1 MAKKK
6 AENSKA
12 TVARAAKEDRA
23 NAKER
28 ASAKAAED
36 AYWEAAGDG
45 APKSKS
51 AAKKEQQVRRTRS
64 SFWCLSLH
72 VGDVER
78 QRRTRSHGRRGK
90 RASVERRD
98 EGRWTTTM
106 MVTTTTS
113 IEEKKSLSTHLS
125 LSLSSSSSSSSL
137 FFPLLLLHNQAQ
149 ERADAAARKA
159 ELKRIAEQEDA
170 EAAAKLTAKAKAA
183 KAAAPAARTLRGAG
197 SSAALA
203 ALSGA
208 STPPPPTASSSG
220 GGGDHLPPGKVTHH
234 QLRQEAEAEAREREA
249 ARQKKIQRA
258 KREVGAEEYEA
269 ALDEHGGSHSNRAVG
284 ADDVDARSLEA
295 AVAALSVSGAGVEE
309 SDDRYPERR
318 ARAAFA
324 AYQERELSRLRGDR
338 PGLKLS
344 QYKELVWRSWQK
356 SPENPI
362 FMSGRG

>member
-1 MAKKK
+1 MTTTDVDRRNRRKKK
-6 AENSKA
+6 LIHPN
-12 TVARAAKEDRA
+12 
-23 NAKER
+23 
-28 ASAKAAED
+28 
-36 AYWEAAGDG
+36 
-45 APKSKS
+45 
-51 AAKKEQQVRRTRS
+51 
-64 SFWCLSLH
+64 
-72 VGDVER
+72 
-78 QRRTRSHGRRGK
+78 
-90 RASVERRD
+90 
-98 EGRWTTTM
+98 
-106 MVTTTTS
+106 
-113 IEEKKSLSTHLS
+113 
-125 LSLSSSSSSSSL
+125 
-137 FFPLLLLHNQAQ
+137 PLLLLLHLLLLSQAQ

-170 EAAAKLTAKAKAA
+170 EAAAKMTAKAKAA
-183 KAAAPAARTLRGAG
+183 KASGGAPAARALRGSG

-208 STPPPPTASSSG
+208 SSSTPSPPGVSSSSG
-220 GGGDHLPPGKVTHH
+220 GGGIDFPPGKVTHH

-249 ARQKKIQRA
+249 ARQRRLQKA
-258 KREVGAEEYEA
+258 KREVAAEEYEA

-295 AVAALSVSGAGVEE
+295 AVAALSVSGAGGDEG

-324 AYQERELSRLRGDR
+324 AYQERELARLKGDR